1 MQKYINLYE
10 VIKLIKNEDV
20 SKKYFDYLRGETT
33 KNYRHNEIINIKD
46 FLEYTQL
53 DYRLASGY
61 LIGYEIP
68 QLSKEFDLIKITPQ
82 KCINIEIKGNN
93 VSMDKVKKQL
103 IQNHHY
109 LKIIKKKVFVVTYF
123 AHTNEFY
130 TLVNED
136 LQKIDLEVFKK
147 NISVDK
153 YEKLDIDEFFA
164 PKNIL
169 VSPISNPE
177 KFISGNYLL
186 TEHQKA
192 IKTKIIESVNKKMEF
207 YHGITGNAGTGKTL
221 LIYDIAKSLSSQY
234 KVVIIH
240 GGILSPGHKTLTEKI
255 SNITIIPIKNY
266 EKIRDISF
274 DVLITDETHRFH
286 KKQISSIIEIT
297 KELNVTC
304 IFSYDEKQRMSHSE
318 FNSSV
323 VEIIKET
330 CSLNHNTLTNKI
342 RTNKDLSYFITCLYD
357 LSKINN
363 NRRIKNVEIIYVS
376 NNKDAN
382 ELAELKKNEEY
393 TYITY
398 TTSLYNSNLDYQDS
412 ENSTHK
418 VIGQEFDN
426 VCMVLNESFY
436 YKNNKLKSEIHPNPN
451 YVYNQLLYQGLT
463 RARNKLLL
471 LITNIDLLSNIL
483 KIFNY

>member
-1 MQKYINLYE
+1 
-10 VIKLIKNEDV
+10 
-20 SKKYFDYLRGETT
+20 
-33 KNYRHNEIINIKD
+33 
-46 FLEYTQL
+46 
-53 DYRLASGY
+53 
-61 LIGYEIP
+61 
-68 QLSKEFDLIKITPQ
+68 
-82 KCINIEIKGNN
+82 
-93 VSMDKVKKQL
+93 
-103 IQNHHY
+103 
-109 LKIIKKKVFVVTYF
+109 
-123 AHTNEFY
+123 
-130 TLVNED
+130 
-136 LQKIDLEVFKK
+136 
-147 NISVDK
+147 
-153 YEKLDIDEFFA
+153 
-164 PKNIL
+164 
-169 VSPISNPE
+169 
-177 KFISGNYLL
+177 
-186 TEHQKA
+186 
-192 IKTKIIESVNKKMEF
+192 
-207 YHGITGNAGTGKTL
+207 
-221 LIYDIAKSLSSQY
+221 
-234 KVVIIH
+234 
-240 GGILSPGHKTLTEKI
+240 
-255 SNITIIPIKNY
+255 
-266 EKIRDISF
+266 
-274 DVLITDETHRFH
+274 
-286 KKQISSIIEIT
+286 
-297 KELNVTC
+297 
-304 IFSYDEKQRMSHSE
+304 MSHSE